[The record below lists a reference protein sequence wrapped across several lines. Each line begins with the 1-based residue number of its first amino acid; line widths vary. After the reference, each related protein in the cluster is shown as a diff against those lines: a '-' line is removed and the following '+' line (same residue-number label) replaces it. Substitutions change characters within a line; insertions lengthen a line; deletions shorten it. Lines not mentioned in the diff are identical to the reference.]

1 MREGENMP
9 KYEEWLTEEGLLL
22 IEGWA
27 RDGLI
32 DEQIAG
38 NMGISTSTFYEWKK
52 KVLGVFGFL
61 EKR

>member
-1 MREGENMP
+1 MP
-9 KYEEWLTEEGLLL
+9 KYDEWLTDEGLLL
-22 IEGWA
+22 VEGWA

-52 KVLGVFGFL
+52 NTRSF
-61 EKR
+61 RTP